1 MRIGIDIDGV
11 LTDIEKW
18 ILDYGSRFYY
28 QTLNKQIINPEA
40 YDSAD
45 IFDVDYKVDLLFWQ
59 KYFKK
64 YTITIEPRL
73 FASEV
78 IKKLKEEGHEIYI
91 VTARGNF
98 FTEGEEILSFE
109 ENKKIT
115 LEWLN
120 KHHIIYDDIFF
131 SKAEKLNTCLENK
144 IDLMIEDNPKN
155 INKLSEQL
163 PVICVNAG
171 YNKDCHNKNI
181 TRCYSWYDIY
191 AKIHNMQKKD

>member
-28 QTLNKQIINPEA
+28 QTLDKQIINPEA
-40 YDSAD
+40 YESAD
-45 IFDVDYKVDLLFWQ
+45 IFGVDDKLDLLFWK

-64 YTITIEPRL
+64 YTIMIKPRP

-78 IKKLKEEGHEIYI
+78 IKKLKKEGHEIYI

-98 FTEGEEILSFE
+98 FAEGVEILSFK

-115 LEWLN
+115 LEWLD
-120 KHHIIYDDIFF
+120 KHHIAYDNIFF
-131 SKAEKLNTCLENK
+131 SNEDKLDTCLKQK

-155 INKLSEQL
+155 IDKLSEKI
-163 PVICVNAG
+163 PVICFNAG
-171 YNKDCHNKNI
+171 YNKKCHNKNI
-181 TRCYSWYDIY
+181 TRCYSWYDVY
-191 AKIHNMQKKD
+191 AKIHNIEKKD